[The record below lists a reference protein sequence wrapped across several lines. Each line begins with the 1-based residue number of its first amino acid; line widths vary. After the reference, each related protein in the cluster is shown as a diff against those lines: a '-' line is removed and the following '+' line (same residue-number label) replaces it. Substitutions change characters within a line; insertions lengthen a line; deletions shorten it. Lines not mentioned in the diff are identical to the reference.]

1 MDFIFIIKLLSII
14 VYLIVNKVKINVNY
28 LYKVND
34 KIILLTLL
42 IYILLFSSKK
52 NNIVQGKFILL
63 IQHSMEHFSI

>member
-14 VYLIVNKVKINVNY
+14 VYLIVNKVQINVNY

-34 KIILLTLL
+34 KIKLLTLL